1 MNVEVLLELKIKNLD
16 KTFTY
21 HVPDYLKEKI
31 KIGKRV
37 LAPFGNQKLEGFIL
51 KINNEEI
58 TYDLKDI
65 IDVIDEDVILN
76 EELLEIGKYISKKT
90 LCTLISCYQTMLP
103 KALKA
108 QNKTKINK
116 RYVTYLKLN
125 EIPKNIKSEK
135 QKQILDLLKDGK
147 KLKTEC
153 IKISPSSVKTL
164 LQNNVIHEIKEE
176 EYRLQEET
184 VLKTNKI
191 KLSQEQQNVVDE
203 VLKTK
208 NKFVPYLL
216 HGVTGSGKTEVYM
229 TIIEDIIKSKNVIV
243 LVPEISLTPQFI
255 EKFQNRF
262 GNKIAILHSA
272 LSDGE
277 RYDEWRKIKKNKV
290 NIVIGARSSVFAPV
304 KNLGLVIIDEEH
316 SQTYK
321 QENNPKY
328 NAIDVALFRAKKN
341 NCPIVLGSATP
352 SIESYTR
359 AKTNVYKLLE
369 LKTRVNASLPI
380 VKLVDMKEE
389 IKSGN
394 RVLSNILIEKINERI
409 NKNEQVI
416 LLLNRRG
423 YTTIATCK
431 NCGYAHNCPN
441 CDIPLIYHKSS
452 NTMRCHYCGY
462 GDKKLE
468 NCPICKSKDI
478 IDYGMG
484 TEKLEQIVNET
495 FKNAK
500 TLRMDIDT
508 TSKKGSHKK
517 LIDLFKSGEYN
528 ILIGTQMIA
537 KGLDFANVTLVGVI
551 NADSTLNIP
560 DFRSGERTFQ
570 LLNQVSGRAGRGL
583 LKGEVIIQ
591 GFNINNYSIV
601 CASTHNYLSFYEQE
615 MSIRKKL
622 NYPPF
627 CNISK
632 IEVKGKNYEQVY
644 EEATKISKYLSSS
657 KAIILGPSSAS
668 MPKINNIYQVQIILK
683 YKNTK
688 DILENLKFIVD
699 KYKSNK
705 NVNIDVD
712 INCLKI

>member
-290 NIVIGARSSVFAPV
+290 NIVIGARSAVFAPV

-328 NAIDVALFRAKKN
+328 NAIDVALFRAKK
-341 NCPIVLGSATP
+341 
-352 SIESYTR
+352 
-359 AKTNVYKLLE
+359 
-369 LKTRVNASLPI
+369 
-380 VKLVDMKEE
+380 
-389 IKSGN
+389 
-394 RVLSNILIEKINERI
+394 
-409 NKNEQVI
+409 
-416 LLLNRRG
+416 
-423 YTTIATCK
+423 
-431 NCGYAHNCPN
+431 HNCPT
-441 CDIPLIYHKSS
+441 C
-452 NTMRCHYCGY
+452 T
-462 GDKKLE
+462 
-468 NCPICKSKDI
+468 
-478 IDYGMG
+478 
-484 TEKLEQIVNET
+484 
-495 FKNAK
+495 
-500 TLRMDIDT
+500 
-508 TSKKGSHKK
+508 
-517 LIDLFKSGEYN
+517 
-528 ILIGTQMIA
+528 
-537 KGLDFANVTLVGVI
+537 
-551 NADSTLNIP
+551 
-560 DFRSGERTFQ
+560 
-570 LLNQVSGRAGRGL
+570 
-583 LKGEVIIQ
+583 
-591 GFNINNYSIV
+591 
-601 CASTHNYLSFYEQE
+601 
-615 MSIRKKL
+615 
-622 NYPPF
+622 
-627 CNISK
+627 
-632 IEVKGKNYEQVY
+632 
-644 EEATKISKYLSSS
+644 
-657 KAIILGPSSAS
+657 
-668 MPKINNIYQVQIILK
+668 
-683 YKNTK
+683 
-688 DILENLKFIVD
+688 
-699 KYKSNK
+699 
-705 NVNIDVD
+705 
-712 INCLKI
+712 

>member
-290 NIVIGARSSVFAPV
+290 NIVIGARSAVFAPV

-380 VKLVDMKEE
+380 VIIVDMV
-389 IKSGN
+389 IKN
-394 RVLSNILIEKINERI
+394 
-409 NKNEQVI
+409 
-416 LLLNRRG
+416 
-423 YTTIATCK
+423 
-431 NCGYAHNCPN
+431 
-441 CDIPLIYHKSS
+441 
-452 NTMRCHYCGY
+452 
-462 GDKKLE
+462 
-468 NCPICKSKDI
+468 
-478 IDYGMG
+478 
-484 TEKLEQIVNET
+484 
-495 FKNAK
+495 
-500 TLRMDIDT
+500 
-508 TSKKGSHKK
+508 
-517 LIDLFKSGEYN
+517 
-528 ILIGTQMIA
+528 
-537 KGLDFANVTLVGVI
+537 
-551 NADSTLNIP
+551 
-560 DFRSGERTFQ
+560 
-570 LLNQVSGRAGRGL
+570 
-583 LKGEVIIQ
+583 
-591 GFNINNYSIV
+591 
-601 CASTHNYLSFYEQE
+601 
-615 MSIRKKL
+615 
-622 NYPPF
+622 
-627 CNISK
+627 
-632 IEVKGKNYEQVY
+632 
-644 EEATKISKYLSSS
+644 
-657 KAIILGPSSAS
+657 
-668 MPKINNIYQVQIILK
+668 
-683 YKNTK
+683 
-688 DILENLKFIVD
+688 
-699 KYKSNK
+699 
-705 NVNIDVD
+705 
-712 INCLKI
+712 